1 MNISAKALY
10 GYMLLFLPGKYL
22 EMAIP
27 SKWWSHACSTCLSC
41 VYLPISALLIGGVVF
56 YCGFNVHFPSC
67 LSFFCH
73 QVKMCLWVYTYVSTL
88 VAQSCLTLCD
98 PMNCGL
104 PGSSV
109 HGIFQARI
117 LEWVAISFSGDL
129 PEPGIQPASPVS
141 LALAGGF
148 FTIRATREVV
158 YSLVYSFPY
167 GWEGEESARNAG
179 DGSSNPR
186 LGRFPWRRKWQP
198 TPVFL
203 LGEFHGQRSLAGHSS
218 WGPKESDT
226 TKQLTH

>member
-1 MNISAKALY
+1 MCVNCSVVSDSATPWTIGRQAP
-10 GYMLLFLPGKYL
+10 LFMGFPRQEYWSVLPCPPL
-22 EMAIP
+22 
-27 SKWWSHACSTCLSC
+27 
-41 VYLPISALLIGGVVF
+41 
-56 YCGFNVHFPSC
+56 
-67 LSFFCH
+67 
-73 QVKMCLWVYTYVSTL
+73 
-88 VAQSCLTLCD
+88 
-98 PMNCGL
+98 
-104 PGSSV
+104 
-109 HGIFQARI
+109 
-117 LEWVAISFSGDL
+117 GDL

-167 GWEGEESARNAG
+167 GWEGEESACNAG

-198 TPVFL
+198 TPLFL
-203 LGEFHGQRSLAGHSS
+203 PGEFHGQRSLAGHSS

>member
-109 HGIFQARI
+109 HGMLQARI
-117 LEWVAISFSGDL
+117 LGWVAISFSRGSSRPRDGIQVSRIASKLFTIWATRGDL
-129 PEPGIQPASPVS
+129 INYVS
-141 LALAGGF
+141 LWLSVF
-148 FTIRATREVV
+148 SDILTICG
-158 YSLVYSFPY
+158 YC
-167 GWEGEESARNAG
+167 
-179 DGSSNPR
+179 
-186 LGRFPWRRKWQP
+186 
-198 TPVFL
+198 L
-203 LGEFHGQRSLAGHSS
+203 LIM
-218 WGPKESDT
+218 D
-226 TKQLTH
+226 